1 MLASWLSSWLPE
13 WVTDEGNES
22 TGSHHTGIGHTEL
35 QQDGRLQSEAFQEL
49 GFLKADKSWRD
60 VAGRQVLLVSARKF
74 PASKVLDLE
83 DLYKY
88 IHVTVSSIDGPYA
101 VVWLHTCATY
111 YDNCPSI
118 SWLWSTYARLPE
130 RFKTNLEVLHI
141 VHCDATLWAATLGLS
156 TTIPDLWHKISR

>member
-83 DLYKY
+83 DLYK
-88 IHVTVSSIDGPYA
+88 
-101 VVWLHTCATY
+101 
-111 YDNCPSI
+111 
-118 SWLWSTYARLPE
+118 LPE